1 MPMNIPKLVLKNI
14 TRRKG
19 RFVFT
24 LLGITIGIASF
35 VTLLSLGG
43 GLKNEIKRQASEL
56 GANLIVTPKGWCA
69 YEQVSVLTGEQLPEA
84 IPFDVVK
91 KISAIKGLAA
101 VPYLT
106 ERTAIKNS
114 PVPVI
119 GILPEEMKAFKAWE
133 MEKGSYFETQN
144 EKAVIIGSGIAQQFK
159 LNPTDEV
166 KIRGKSF
173 PVKGILKETGSKDDI
188 AMFMPLPVAQRL
200 YGVRDMVSFIA
211 VKVADIAKT
220 DEYILKI
227 QEAANVAVV
236 SDKQL
241 LKSVLS
247 IVGTVSVTL
256 QLIAAVA
263 ILAAAFGI
271 INTMTTA
278 IYERKREIGILQAI
292 GAKRST
298 IFKAFLFESGFYGI
312 LGGIIGVAS
321 GLVFS
326 SVASPYISQNEFTAF
341 MKGTEVAG
349 SFDLRLVL
357 WSLIFSIFV
366 SLISGVYPAWRASKL
381 SPVEAI
387 SYE

>member
-1 MPMNIPKLVLKNI
+1 MNVPKLALKNI

-19 RFVFT
+19 RFIFT

-43 GLKNEIKRQASEL
+43 SLKNEIKKQASEL
-56 GANLIVTPKGWCA
+56 GANLVITPKGWCA

-84 IPFDVVK
+84 IPMDDVK
-91 KISAIKGLAA
+91 KISAIKGLTA

-119 GILPEEMKAFKAWE
+119 GILSKEMKVFKGWE
-133 MEKGSYFETQN
+133 IEKGNYFASHDEDSI
-144 EKAVIIGSGIAQQFK
+144 VIGSGIAQQFK
-159 LNPTDEV
+159 LNLMDELT
-166 KIRGKSF
+166 IRGRQF

-188 AMFMPLPVAQRL
+188 AMFMPLSVAQKL
-200 YGVRDMVSFIA
+200 YGVGDKVSFIA
-211 VKVADIAKT
+211 VKVDDISKM

-227 QEAANVAVV
+227 QETANVAVV

-247 IVGTVSVTL
+247 IVGTVSLTL

-271 INTMTTA
+271 INTMMTA

-292 GAKRST
+292 GAKEIT
-298 IFKAFLFESGFYGI
+298 IFKIFLLESGFYGL
-312 LGGIIGVAS
+312 LGGIIGVAT

-326 SVASPYISQNEFTAF
+326 SLASPYISQNEFTAF
-341 MKGTEVAG
+341 LKSSEVAVT
-349 SFDLRLVL
+349 FDLRLVFG
-357 WSLIFSIFV
+357 SLLFSVFV
-366 SLISGVYPAWRASKL
+366 SLFSGLYPAWRASKL
-381 SPVEAI
+381 TPVEAI

>member
-1 MPMNIPKLVLKNI
+1 MNVPKLALKNI

-19 RFVFT
+19 RFIFT

-43 GLKNEIKRQASEL
+43 SLKNEIKKQASEL
-56 GANLIVTPKGWCA
+56 GANLVITPKGWCA

-84 IPFDVVK
+84 IPMDDVK
-91 KISAIKGLAA
+91 KISAIKGLTA
-101 VPYLT
+101 VPYLI

-119 GILPEEMKAFKAWE
+119 GILPHEMKAFKGWE
-133 MEKGSYFETQN
+133 LEKGNYFASHDEDSI
-144 EKAVIIGSGIAQQFK
+144 VIGSGIAQQFK
-159 LNPTDEV
+159 LNLMDEV
-166 KIRGKSF
+166 TIRGRQF
-173 PVKGILKETGSKDDI
+173 PVKGILKETGNKDDV
-188 AMFMPLPVAQRL
+188 AVFMPLSVAQKL
-200 YGVRDMVSFIA
+200 YGVGDKGSFIA
-211 VKVADIAKT
+211 VKVDDISKM

-227 QEAANVAVV
+227 QETANVAVV

-247 IVGTVSVTL
+247 IVGTVSLTL

-271 INTMTTA
+271 INTMMTA

-292 GAKRST
+292 GAKEIT
-298 IFKAFLFESGFYGI
+298 IFKIFLLESGFYGI
-312 LGGIIGVAS
+312 LGGIIGVAA

-326 SVASPYISQNEFTAF
+326 SLASPYISQNEFTAF
-341 MKGTEVAG
+341 LKSSEVAVT
-349 SFDLRLVL
+349 FDLRLVFG
-357 WSLIFSIFV
+357 SLLFSVFV
-366 SLISGVYPAWRASKL
+366 SLISGLYPAWRASKL
-381 SPVEAI
+381 TPVEAI

>member
-1 MPMNIPKLVLKNI
+1 MNIPKLVLKNI

-19 RFVFT
+19 RFIFT

-43 GLKNEIKRQASEL
+43 SLKKEIKKQASEL
-56 GANLIVTPKGWCA
+56 GANLVVTPKGWCA

-84 IPFDVVK
+84 IPFDVVR
-91 KISAIKGLAA
+91 KISAIKGLTA

-119 GILPEEMKAFKAWE
+119 GILPEEMRAFKKWE
-133 MEKGSYFETQN
+133 MEKGSYFEMQN

-159 LNPTDEV
+159 LNPMNELT
-166 KIRGKSF
+166 IRGEKF
-173 PVKGILKETGSKDDI
+173 PVKGVLKETGSKDDI
-188 AMFMPLPVAQRL
+188 AMFMSLSVAQKL
-200 YGVRDMVSFIA
+200 YGVEDKVSFIA
-211 VKVADIAKT
+211 VKVDDISKM

-227 QEAANVAVV
+227 QETSNVAVV

-247 IVGTVSVTL
+247 IVGTVSITL
-256 QLIAAVA
+256 QIIAAVA

-271 INTMTTA
+271 INTMMTA

-292 GAKRST
+292 GAKRGT
-298 IFKAFLFESGFYGI
+298 IFKAFLLESGFYGI
-312 LGGIIGVAS
+312 LGGIIGLAS

-326 SVASPYISQNEFTAF
+326 SIASPYISQNEFTAF
-341 MKGTEVAG
+341 LKGSEVAVA
-349 SFDLRLVL
+349 FDLRLIL
-357 WSLIFSIFV
+357 GSLLFSLFV
-366 SLISGVYPAWRASKL
+366 SLLSGLFPAWRASRL
-381 SPVEAI
+381 TPVEAI

>member
-1 MPMNIPKLVLKNI
+1 MNIPKLVLKNI

-19 RFVFT
+19 RFIFT

-43 GLKNEIKRQASEL
+43 SLKNEIKRQASEL
-56 GANLIVTPKGWCA
+56 GANLVVTPKGWCA

-84 IPFDVVK
+84 IPMDDVK
-91 KISAIKGLAA
+91 RISAIKGLTA

-119 GILPEEMKAFKAWE
+119 GVLPKEMKVFKGWE
-133 MEKGSYFETQN
+133 MDKGDYFASQDEDSI
-144 EKAVIIGSGIAQQFK
+144 VIGFGIAQQFK
-159 LNPTDEV
+159 LNLMDELT
-166 KIRGKSF
+166 IRGRQF
-173 PVKGILKETGSKDDI
+173 PVKGILKETGSKDDV
-188 AMFMPLPVAQRL
+188 AVFMPISVAQQL
-200 YGVRDMVSFIA
+200 YGVGGKVSFIA
-211 VKVADIAKT
+211 IKVNDIAKT

-227 QEAANVAVV
+227 QETANVAVV

-247 IVGTVSVTL
+247 IVGTVSLTL

-263 ILAAAFGI
+263 ILASAFGI
-271 INTMTTA
+271 INTMMTA

-292 GAKRST
+292 GAKEIT
-298 IFKAFLFESGFYGI
+298 IFKIFLLESGFYGI
-312 LGGIIGVAS
+312 LGGIIGVAA
-321 GLVFS
+321 GLVFFTL
-326 SVASPYISQNEFTAF
+326 ASPYISQNEFTAF
-341 MKGTEVAG
+341 LKSSEVAVT
-349 SFDLRLVL
+349 FDLRLVFG
-357 WSLIFSIFV
+357 SLLFSLFV
-366 SLISGVYPAWRASKL
+366 SLFSGLYPAWRASKL
-381 SPVEAI
+381 TPVEAI

>member
-1 MPMNIPKLVLKNI
+1 MNISKLVLRNI
-14 TRRKG
+14 TGRKG
-19 RFVFT
+19 RFIFT

-43 GLKNEIKRQASEL
+43 GLKNEIKKQAREL
-56 GANLIVTPKGWCA
+56 GANLVVTPKGWCA

-84 IPFDVVK
+84 IPFEEVK
-91 KISAIKGLAA
+91 KISAIRGLTA

-106 ERTAIKNS
+106 ERTVINNN

-119 GILPEEMKAFKAWE
+119 GILPGEMKTFKGWE
-133 MEKGSYFETQN
+133 VEKGTYFTSQE
-144 EKAVIIGSGIAQQFK
+144 EKALIIGSGIAQQFK
-159 LNPTDEV
+159 LKPTDELT
-166 KIRGKSF
+166 IRGKRF
-173 PVKGILKETGSKDDI
+173 PIKGILKETGGKDDI
-188 AMFMPLPVAQRL
+188 AIFMPLSVAQKL
-200 YGVRDMVSFIA
+200 YGVRNMVSFIA
-211 VKVADIAKT
+211 IKVDDITKT

-227 QEAANVAVV
+227 QETSNVAVV

-247 IVGTVSVTL
+247 IVGTVSLTL

-271 INTMTTA
+271 INTMMTA
-278 IYERKREIGILQAI
+278 IHERKREIGILQAI
-292 GAKRST
+292 GAKRGT
-298 IFKAFLFESGFYGI
+298 IFKVFLFESGLYGL
-312 LGGIIGVAS
+312 LGGIVGVAV

-326 SVASPYISQNEFTAF
+326 SIASPYISQNEFTAF
-341 MKGTEVAG
+341 LKGSEVAI
-349 SFDLRLVL
+349 SFDFRLVL
-357 WSLIFSIFV
+357 GSLLFSIFV
-366 SLISGVYPAWRASKL
+366 SLFSGFYPAWRASKL

>member
-1 MPMNIPKLVLKNI
+1 MNLPKLVLRNI
-14 TRRKG
+14 TQRKG
-19 RFVFT
+19 RFLFT

-43 GLKNEIKRQASEL
+43 GLKKEIKKQATEL

-91 KISAIKGLAA
+91 NISAIKGLTA

-106 ERTAIKNS
+106 ERTAINNS

-119 GILPEEMKAFKAWE
+119 GILPVEMRTFKNWE
-133 MEKGSYFETQN
+133 VEKGMYFSSQD
-144 EKAVIIGSGIAQQFK
+144 EKALVIGSGIAQQFK
-159 LNPTDEV
+159 LNPMNELT
-166 KIRGKSF
+166 IRGEKF
-173 PVKGILKETGSKDDI
+173 PVRGVLKETGSKDDI
-188 AMFMPLPVAQRL
+188 AIFMPLSVAQRL

-211 VKVADIAKT
+211 VKVDDIAKV

-227 QEAANVAVV
+227 QETANVAVV

-247 IVGTVSVTL
+247 IVGAVSLTL

-271 INTMTTA
+271 INTMMTA

-298 IFKAFLFESGFYGI
+298 IFKAFLLESGFYGI

-326 SVASPYISQNEFTAF
+326 SIASPYISQNEFTAF
-341 MKGTEVAG
+341 MKGTEVAQ
-349 SFDLRLVL
+349 SFDLRLVFG
-357 WSLIFSIFV
+357 SLLFSLFV
-366 SLISGVYPAWRASKL
+366 SLISGFYPAWRASKL
-381 SPVEAI
+381 TPVEAI
-387 SYE
+387 TYE

>member
-1 MPMNIPKLVLKNI
+1 MNLPKLVLRNI
-14 TRRKG
+14 TQRKG
-19 RFVFT
+19 RFLFT

-43 GLKNEIKRQASEL
+43 GLKKEIKKQATEL

-91 KISAIKGLAA
+91 NISAIKGLTA

-119 GILPEEMKAFKAWE
+119 GILPVEMRTFKNWE
-133 MEKGSYFETQN
+133 VEKGMYFSSQD
-144 EKAVIIGSGIAQQFK
+144 EKALVIGSGIAQQFK
-159 LNPTDEV
+159 LNPMNELT
-166 KIRGKSF
+166 IRGEKF
-173 PVKGILKETGSKDDI
+173 PVRGILKETGSKDDI
-188 AMFMPLPVAQRL
+188 AMFMPLSVAQRL

-211 VKVADIAKT
+211 VKVDDIAKV

-227 QEAANVAVV
+227 QETANVAVV

-247 IVGTVSVTL
+247 IVGTVSLTL

-271 INTMTTA
+271 INTMMTA

-298 IFKAFLFESGFYGI
+298 IFKAFLLESGFYGI

-326 SVASPYISQNEFTAF
+326 SIASPYISQNEFTAF

-357 WSLIFSIFV
+357 WSLIFSLFV
-366 SLISGVYPAWRASKL
+366 SLVSGFYPAWRASKL
-381 SPVEAI
+381 TPVEAI